1 MDRIGETTSGV
12 HSARLNRERV
22 GMRTVV
28 TGVLGLIAGFVAGIW
43 LFDRGLGVDPQ
54 PIVLAIAC
62 AVAATVANVRVH
74 RGPR

>member
-1 MDRIGETTSGV
+1 
-12 HSARLNRERV
+12 
-22 GMRTVV
+22 MRTLV
-28 TGVLGLIAGFVAGIW
+28 TGVLGLIAGFVAGIL
-43 LFDRGLGVDPQ
+43 LFDRGPGVNPQ